1 MNGKPVTAIKTG
13 AKAQGISQDDY
24 IVDQGGESD
33 REVKTRVLE
42 AFNDI
47 VSKSQQAGHS
57 HILIVSHGGPLSII
71 ITWMVEEQKYE
82 LPANSPRIS
91 KLGNT
96 SVSRV
101 FITGCSGR
109 IEQFNCLN
117 HLSDMMNTS
126 LQNDRGPAV

>member
-1 MNGKPVTAIKTG
+1 
-13 AKAQGISQDDY
+13 
-24 IVDQGGESD
+24 
-33 REVKTRVLE
+33 VLE

-71 ITWMVEEQKYE
+71 ITWMVEDQKYE
-82 LPANSPRIS
+82 LPTEPTRII

-96 SVSRV
+96 SVTRV

-109 IEQFNCLN
+109 IEQFNCQR
-117 HLSDMMNTS
+117 HLSDMMDTS